1 MVKRAGRTDKFPL
14 ETVADLIEAEVKKNG
29 SKTAIEFEDKKYTYM
44 QLEEE
49 ANKIAHWA
57 ISKGFKKGDVVSLL
71 MENRPEFIFIW
82 YGFAKIGGTVA
93 CLNSN
98 IKSKYFMAT
107 LLSCLFNISMAT

>member
-1 MVKRAGRTDKFPL
+1 MSIFQTISTELKYIRFAINLVKRAGRTDKFPL

-57 ISKGFKKGDVVSLL
+57 ISKGFKKEALK
-71 MENRPEFIFIW
+71 IFL
-82 YGFAKIGGTVA
+82 Y
-93 CLNSN
+93 S
-98 IKSKYFMAT
+98 SH
-107 LLSCLFNISMAT
+107 